1 VHEHLQLARHQEV
14 IGMSTYLMDLCRSL
28 EDAMRELRP
37 VTVSATV
44 DRITMRPEH
53 ALSVGLITNEL
64 VTNAYKYAFTDGR
77 IGHVDVRLAQAN
89 GKVELSV
96 ADNGVGCPEKPPCS
110 AKTAS
115 S

>member
-1 VHEHLQLARHQEV
+1 VTFLWGSGAAYTNV
-14 IGMSTYLMDLCRSL
+14 ASVGSIGSGSTG
-28 EDAMRELRP
+28 